1 MRHCYAA
8 YGLQLRSSFRL
19 VGMQP
24 SAGEGLPPLELDLL
38 PTRTPGLTLNTA
50 APPVWSG
57 LLGDGTRLTIER
69 DTRGRTVFSNG
80 GRAQFQLDRTGMRL
94 ACAPAEAGPAWQR
107 TLLGKVLPSISVMRG
122 YEALHAA
129 ALLSPWG
136 AVAIAAPSGMGKTTL
151 ALELAR
157 RGWPLISDDV
167 LALACTSAGV
177 LAYPGT
183 PHMNLAHDPAIEPPR
198 DIARTLALLAG
209 ERWLA
214 ARRTARQARH
224 LRTICLLERGPGLT
238 LNAQTLRRSPLPLS
252 PYMLGLQGDETRER
266 RRFSLYADLADSAN
280 LVRLTG
286 DETASP
292 GDLADLLEH
301 AAAPRP
307 TATAAAVAR

>member
-8 YGLQLRSSFRL
+8 YGLQLRSSFPL

-24 SAGEGLPPLELDLL
+24 SAGEDLPQLELDLV
-38 PTRTPGLTLNTA
+38 PPRAAGLTLSTA
-50 APPVWSG
+50 GPPMWSG

-80 GRAQFQLDRTGMRL
+80 ERAQFELERTGLRL
-94 ACAPAEAGPAWQR
+94 ACAPAEPGPAWQR

-129 ALLSPWG
+129 ALQSPWG

-167 LALACTSAGV
+167 LALASTYAGV

-183 PHMNLAHDPAIEPPR
+183 PHMNLAHDPAGEPPR
-198 DIARTLALLAG
+198 GIARTLALLAG

-214 ARRTARQARH
+214 ARRTAREPHQ
-224 LRTICLLERGPGLT
+224 LRTICLLERGPNLT
-238 LNAQTLRRSPLPLS
+238 LEAQTLPRSPLPLS
-252 PYMLGLQGDETRER
+252 PYMLGLPGDETRER
-266 RRFSLYADLADSAN
+266 TRFSLYADLADSAT

-286 DETASP
+286 EETATP

-301 AAAPRP
+301 AAAPQP
-307 TATAAAVAR
+307 TATAAGAAR